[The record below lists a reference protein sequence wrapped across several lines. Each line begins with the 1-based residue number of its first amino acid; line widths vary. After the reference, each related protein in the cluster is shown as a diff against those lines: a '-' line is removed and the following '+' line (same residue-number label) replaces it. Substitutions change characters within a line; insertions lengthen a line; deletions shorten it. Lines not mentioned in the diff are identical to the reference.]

1 MALSSKRAPVTKDVE
16 VNNALNHVY
25 GDINLLIDSVNA
37 GETTIEKG
45 AEEGS
50 EGDIRL
56 FQDDNDEYYLEA
68 KVKDGW
74 VITNPLSFKGPNIGE
89 GVLHTN
95 IRIQN
100 TLFASTQMKSV
111 GIRNTNPKAALDVS
125 GVFTANGPSG
135 TFITFDDGDG
145 TPSVAGGN
153 IFKHHAST
161 QTITAFDGGVCG
173 QMITVISTAAIT
185 YDVTGTTLKG
195 GSTDLVTANGESTV
209 WVFDGTNWYLI
220 GYMDLSQNYNVD

>member
-56 FQDDNDEYYLEA
+56 FQDDNNEYYLEA

-111 GIRNTNPKAALDVS
+111 
-125 GVFTANGPSG
+125 
-135 TFITFDDGDG
+135 
-145 TPSVAGGN
+145 
-153 IFKHHAST
+153 
-161 QTITAFDGGVCG
+161 
-173 QMITVISTAAIT
+173 
-185 YDVTGTTLKG
+185 
-195 GSTDLVTANGESTV
+195 
-209 WVFDGTNWYLI
+209 
-220 GYMDLSQNYNVD
+220 